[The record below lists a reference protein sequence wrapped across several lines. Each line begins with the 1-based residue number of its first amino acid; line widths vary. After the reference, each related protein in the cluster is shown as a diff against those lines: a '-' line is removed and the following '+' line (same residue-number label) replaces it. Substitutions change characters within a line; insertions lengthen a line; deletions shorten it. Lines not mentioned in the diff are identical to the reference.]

1 MTTMTR
7 SAAVSQSMQGM
18 SERTRRLITQ
28 LNLYYATVSVLGLV
42 CFYLLVHLFFTW
54 RAATNQD
61 ATALAQ
67 QTVVMKT
74 AEIAKRPLEGLD
86 DKLSAATTD
95 ADRFYETR
103 LPSAYSDV
111 LAELGVLT
119 NKQGVKLKSV
129 QYGQAPVLDGSAG
142 ALTEV
147 RMDAILNGDYRP
159 LVLFMN
165 SLERDK
171 MFFLI
176 NGVTLTGQQSGMV
189 GLRLKLTTYLH
200 PAKANVDQTKSAE
213 DVPTSSSS
221 KKKSEARR

>member
-7 SAAVSQSMQGM
+7 AATVSQSVQGM

-28 LNLYYATVSVLGLV
+28 LNLYYGAVVALALVSL
-42 CFYLLVHLFFTW
+42 YLLVHLAFTW

-61 ATALAQ
+61 ASALAQ
-67 QTVVMKT
+67 QTVTMKT
-74 AEIAKRPLEGLD
+74 AEIAKKPLEGLD
-86 DKLSAATTD
+86 GKLSSATVD
-95 ADRFYETR
+95 ADKFYETR

-119 NKQGVKLKSV
+119 KKQGVKLKSV
-129 QYGQAPVLDGSAG
+129 QYAQAPVLDGSAG
-142 ALTEV
+142 ELTEV

-189 GLRLKLTTYLH
+189 GLRLKLTTYLR
-200 PAKANVDQTKSAE
+200 PAKGDAAQTTKAEGVPAKSA
-213 DVPTSSSS
+213 S
-221 KKKSEARR
+221 KDRSEAR